1 MILTLLAEILAGETR
16 VTPGGC
22 VDALTATG
30 AEPALWGL
38 WLAGIDRDQV
48 EVEGVA
54 EAVGVEAARAAL
66 PPAPATPAA
75 EGGPRPPSPP
85 PQPPPPQPHAKPT
98 PPHPP

>member
-38 WLAGIDRDQV
+38 WLAGIDQAEVEVQDV
-48 EVEGVA
+48 EVEVVA
-54 EAVGVEAARAAL
+54 EAVRVEAARAQNL
-66 PPAPATPAA
+66 PV
-75 EGGPRPPSPP
+75 
-85 PQPPPPQPHAKPT
+85 
-98 PPHPP
+98 